1 MISETHCGEMLSLP
15 SLQSRTFK
23 SHTAQRS
30 PVSSLE
36 RYSGRSYSYR
46 LWDELSMQKAAV
58 AVEDGMSLRKAA
70 EMFQVPKSTLYDRV
84 TGKVKFGARSG
95 PDPYLT
101 NEEEEELLNFLL
113 KCSDIGYS
121 HSRKQVISIV
131 QQVVDGK
138 RIQTVV
144 SNGWWERFCQRHP
157 QVTLRAPAPLSYS
170 RAVSSDRESLN
181 NYFDLLEETL
191 HANNIFNKA
200 TNIFNVDESGFPL
213 NPKSLKV
220 FSHKGA
226 KNPSYLTS
234 DCKSQVTVL
243 VCTSAAGYAL
253 PPFIIFDRKTLNPE
267 LTTGEVPGSIYGLSS
282 KGWIDMELF
291 NEWFFRHFLLYAPPS
306 RPLLLLMDGHSSH
319 YCPEVIREAAAQKV
333 VIFVLPPNTTHCTQ
347 PLDKGTFS
355 ALKVAWR
362 QKCHD
367 FICSNPGKTVSRYD
381 FSKLFSSAWYEAMT
395 MVNITSGF
403 KVTGVCPFDRN
414 AFKLPGETFTSFRPQ
429 TLQEETGL
437 AYIPMYSPRRFTT
450 KPCMQVS
457 PDPPVQNSTCGLPLL
472 KPVSSISKYLNTPMA
487 PSAIIKKD
495 GKKIS
500 GRVLTSCE
508 NIQLITEKEQMKIEK
523 EKIKEERQKQKEEK
537 RKIKER
543 AAIIKAE
550 LKIRG
555 TSIIM
560 LV

>member
-1 MISETHCGEMLSLP
+1 MLSLP

-70 EMFQVPKSTLYDRV
+70 DIFQVPKSTLYDRV

-95 PDPYLT
+95 PDPYLM
-101 NEEEEELLNFLL
+101 NEEEELLNFLL
-113 KCSDIGYS
+113 KCLDTGYS

-170 RAVSSDRESLN
+170 KAVSSDRESLN
-181 NYFDLLEETL
+181 NYFDQLEETL
-191 HANNIFNKA
+191 HANNILNKA

-226 KNPSYLTS
+226 KNPSYLSS

-253 PPFIIFDRKTLNPE
+253 PPFVIFNRKTLNPE

-282 KGWIDMELF
+282 RDGLTWNCLIMVF
-291 NEWFFRHFLLYAPPS
+291 HHFLLYAPPS
-306 RPLLLLMDGHSSH
+306 RLLL
-319 YCPEVIREAAAQKV
+319 
-333 VIFVLPPNTTHCTQ
+333 
-347 PLDKGTFS
+347 
-355 ALKVAWR
+355 
-362 QKCHD
+362 
-367 FICSNPGKTVSRYD
+367 
-381 FSKLFSSAWYEAMT
+381 
-395 MVNITSGF
+395 
-403 KVTGVCPFDRN
+403 
-414 AFKLPGETFTSFRPQ
+414 
-429 TLQEETGL
+429 
-437 AYIPMYSPRRFTT
+437 
-450 KPCMQVS
+450 
-457 PDPPVQNSTCGLPLL
+457 
-472 KPVSSISKYLNTPMA
+472 
-487 PSAIIKKD
+487 
-495 GKKIS
+495 
-500 GRVLTSCE
+500 
-508 NIQLITEKEQMKIEK
+508 
-523 EKIKEERQKQKEEK
+523 
-537 RKIKER
+537 
-543 AAIIKAE
+543 
-550 LKIRG
+550 
-555 TSIIM
+555 
-560 LV
+560 